1 MSPLQALTLYATITV
16 SNSALI
22 PTLSIF
28 ESQNGGRKGS

>member
-1 MSPLQALTLYATITV
+1 MSPLQALTLYATIAV